1 MGRKTL
7 SVRVLQEMAVQGIT
21 IYVCGLR
28 FFPAGSCYLSI
39 KAAAY
44 YYSCTGVKDYTEAR
58 AELGIKVSVNM
69 RKLLVHLMK
78 GVIINVIKKKTAE
91 SLEDEY
97 AQGGTVH
104 SEDKWVVFSST
115 R

>member
-1 MGRKTL
+1 
-7 SVRVLQEMAVQGIT
+7 
-21 IYVCGLR
+21 
-28 FFPAGSCYLSI
+28 
-39 KAAAY
+39 
-44 YYSCTGVKDYTEAR
+44 
-58 AELGIKVSVNM
+58 M